1 MRTVIVTGGT
11 KGLGQDIVARFLAD
25 PDYNV
30 ATCGRKSTPF
40 IETTLGSACGD
51 RFWFAPLDISQEAD
65 IRTFVVNVRKR
76 FGTVDI
82 LVNNAGIAIDGVL
95 ALADTS
101 QIDQMLATNLRG
113 TVAMTKACVRDMLT
127 RRWGRIVTI
136 TSIVG
141 KTGYR
146 GLSVY
151 SLTKAGLDGFSRALA
166 RELGQRGITVN
177 SVAPGFLLTEMT
189 HGLGDDQKEQI
200 VRRTPLGR
208 LGRPEDVVPLIRFL
222 CSDEASFITGQT
234 IYVDGG
240 LTA

>member
-11 KGLGQDIVARFLAD
+11 RGLGETIVRRFLAE

-30 ATCGRKSTPF
+30 VTCGRKSTPF
-40 IETTLGSACGD
+40 IEETAASARGN
-51 RFWFAPLDISQEAD
+51 RFWFSPLDISKETDVKA
-65 IRTFVVNVRKR
+65 FVVNARKR
-76 FGTVDI
+76 FGSIDI
-82 LVNNAGIAIDGVL
+82 LVNNAGIAIDGVI
-95 ALADTS
+95 ALQEMA
-101 QIDQMLATNLRG
+101 QIDSMLNINLRG
-113 TVAMTKACVRDMLT
+113 TIAMTRSCAREMLT

-166 RELGQRGITVN
+166 REFGQRGITVN

-189 HGLGDDQKEQI
+189 HGLSDDQQRQI
-200 VRRTPLGR
+200 VRRTPVGR
-208 LGRPEDVVPLIRFL
+208 LGLGDDVAPLVAFL